1 MKKSEWEELD
11 TIKFREVL
19 DDLVDFALMNNIEPI
34 GQNEFMLDFV
44 HKVEQIR
51 DKQLK
56 EANRNIPA
64 ILRK

>member
-1 MKKSEWEELD
+1 MTIEDLD

-34 GQNEFMLDFV
+34 GQHAFMLDFV
-44 HKVEQIR
+44 RKVELIR

-56 EANRNIPA
+56 EANKNIPA

>member
-1 MKKSEWEELD
+1 MISDDWNGLD

-34 GQNEFMLDFV
+34 GQNAFMLDFV
-44 HKVEQIR
+44 HKVELIR

-56 EANRNIPA
+56 EANKNIPA